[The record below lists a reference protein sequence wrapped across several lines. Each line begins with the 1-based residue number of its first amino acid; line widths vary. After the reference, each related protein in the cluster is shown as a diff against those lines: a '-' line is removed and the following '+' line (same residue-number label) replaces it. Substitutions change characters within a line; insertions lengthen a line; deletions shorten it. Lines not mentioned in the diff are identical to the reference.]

1 MAQETTGLKK
11 KKGKEKNGILH
22 KICPVA
28 KQIKQQGCGN

>member
-11 KKGKEKNGILH
+11 KRKKKKKGILH
-22 KICPVA
+22 KIRPVA